1 MKLQVLY
8 FSISSDEEEEED
20 ESDRETEDPAIDSL
34 SAAIKYQVKISI
46 FSMYLLLVVVHKKN
60 KLQWNTVIANT
71 LIMIW
76 CLQWGDFHFK
86 WLYYML

>member
-1 MKLQVLY
+1 MKLEVLN

-60 KLQWNTVIANT
+60 KLQ
-71 LIMIW
+71 
-76 CLQWGDFHFK
+76 
-86 WLYYML
+86 